1 MFSQNID
8 LLRILYDL
16 RKEGSRNMK
25 CDKLTQTG
33 QYHVNLYNGQPYK
46 GFFRWG
52 LIFFFLETD

>member
-52 LIFFFLETD
+52 LIFF